1 MMRIVTTTEMRDKL
15 GAQGA
20 DVRANTPD
28 EFANFIRSA
37 MTRWANVVKD
47 ANVKLD

>member
-1 MMRIVTTTEMRDKL
+1 MRDKL

-20 DVRANTPD
+20 DVRTNAPD
-28 EFANFIRSA
+28 EFTTFIRTEMSK
-37 MTRWANVVKD
+37 WAKVVKD